1 MKVMRME
8 FDIAV
13 NGNDTADVYTLES
26 RIAKAISGVIGVL
39 GCQGSNKNSLC
50 VNTVD
55 ASKLITEQNKR
66 GNTIAEWRDG
76 K

>member
-26 RIAKAISGVIGVL
+26 RIAKAREVA
-39 GCQGSNKNSLC
+39 K
-50 VNTVD
+50 
-55 ASKLITEQNKR
+55 
-66 GNTIAEWRDG
+66 
-76 K
+76 